1 MVRTRVF
8 LGVIVTILGDERGL
22 SEEWTM
28 YIRSKTSLASCGW
41 LVRADTTVEEAR
53 ALRGEIPGGHCKN
66 LFLKDEK
73 GSIWLIVCL
82 EEARIDLKAA
92 PSRIGSKRLS
102 FGKPGLLM
110 EVLGVEPGSVTPFGL
125 INDTA
130 ARTHVIL
137 DKPMMEQALL
147 NYHPLS
153 NDATTTIHAADLL
166 AFIRSCGHEPRIV
179 AVSDGS
185 L

>member
-1 MVRTRVF
+1 MPAT
-8 LGVIVTILGDERGL
+8 
-22 SEEWTM
+22 
-28 YIRSKTSLASCGW
+28 
-41 LVRADTTVEEAR
+41 RADLFARFDRLGIKTETRDHAPVFTVEEAR

-92 PSRIGSKRLS
+92 PARIGSRRLS
-102 FGKPGLLM
+102 FGKPNLLM

-125 INDTA
+125 INDSG
-130 ARTHVIL
+130 ARTNVIL
-137 DKPMMEQALL
+137 DRAMMDLDLL
-147 NYHPLS
+147 NYHPLR
-153 NDATTTIHAADLL
+153 NDATTTIRAADLVT
-166 AFIRSCGHEPRIV
+166 FIRSCGHEPRIV